1 LINGE
6 VVIFCDEDYKNNI
19 QNNKVNEKN
28 YKEYFI
34 SEIKTAFYEIDFN
47 KEEYESALGKVEDYY
62 KKQLKEL
69 EEKGIEEKK
78 EKLFYIR
85 EEFTSRCKRLCKAL
99 LEMPWEEQ
107 EWGFTLNDK
116 WFKGGDIR
124 DENGK
129 IIGKFKC
136 LKDIYNNI
144 NKLFEKIM
152 EELNYSNSE
161 IREAWESFEK
171 NVNMFYPA
179 NIDYFL
185 EVSPNSI
192 LGICSNITEIDC
204 FSVKNLFPEK
214 QEIKLESLSKKENIK
229 VLLEKGILNEKDF
242 SIEENYLTSHD
253 VENMMNN
260 IFDRMKGFVL
270 KDKNYFNYS
279 SKEMKNNIKKV
290 IGYTMR
296 DESYQD
302 KMKKEIKLSKKI
314 KEIIKK
320 TFNLNIDLEVFYYN
334 IIDVLDDVRKKQEE
348 IVQGL
353 IK

>member
-1 LINGE
+1 
-6 VVIFCDEDYKNNI
+6 
-19 QNNKVNEKN
+19 
-28 YKEYFI
+28 
-34 SEIKTAFYEIDFN
+34 
-47 KEEYESALGKVEDYY
+47 
-62 KKQLKEL
+62 
-69 EEKGIEEKK
+69 
-78 EKLFYIR
+78 
-85 EEFTSRCKRLCKAL
+85 
-99 LEMPWEEQ
+99 
-107 EWGFTLNDK
+107 
-116 WFKGGDIR
+116 
-124 DENGK
+124 
-129 IIGKFKC
+129 
-136 LKDIYNNI
+136 
-144 NKLFEKIM
+144 M

-270 KDKNYFNYS
+270 KGKNYFNYS